1 MAVRPDAAYSIYE
14 TVKRPYRLTR
24 FGQVLRRLQSA
35 VTVRL

>member
-14 TVKRPYRLTR
+14 TVTRRSGPAR